1 MFKIRSYLLLFSLG
15 ALGACSSSPP
25 DKVDQI
31 KTLQIPL
38 VLPGEKP
45 LPSQTTHIATL
56 YHNNKNQINAL
67 TFMLKEK
74 YLQDVKPKDIFEKDS
89 DVQRV
94 FASLSKL
101 EEMGSINQQYLK
113 ERNEAGLTSLSIALK
128 PIIVG

>member
-56 YHNNKNQINAL
+56 YQNNKNQINAL
-67 TFMLKEK
+67 TFMLKEQ